1 MPIHMYTAYKKFT
14 TPSNIKNTSK
24 IYEEILALPLFPTI
38 TLKHQNK
45 VIACIKKFGD
55 ENEK

>member
-14 TPSNIKNTSK
+14 NQSNIKNTFK
-24 IYEEILALPLFPTI
+24 TYEEILALPLFPSI

-45 VIACIKKFGD
+45 VINCIKKFGD
-55 ENEK
+55 KNER